1 MADITTVYSTKN
13 RVIISSRVEKHMI
26 ADFDI
31 DDGLLRE
38 ALALTVHLTPK
49 AIVEEALREY
59 VNRRKQVKILELFGT
74 VEYEPDY
81 DYKQQRQKG

>member
-1 MADITTVYSTKN
+1 MITN
-13 RVIISSRVEKHMI
+13 
-26 ADFDI
+26 FDI

-38 ALALTVHLTPK
+38 ALALTVDLTPK
-49 AIVEEALREY
+49 AIMEEALREY
-59 VNRRKQVKILELFGT
+59 IERRNQVKILELFGT

>member
-1 MADITTVYSTKN
+1 
-13 RVIISSRVEKHMI
+13 MI
-26 ADFDI
+26 ANFDI
-31 DDGLLRE
+31 DDGLLRK

-59 VNRRKQVKILELFGT
+59 VERRNQVKIWELFGT